1 MFIIVLEL
9 IGTVA
14 FAASGAAVA
23 IGRKMDILGVAI
35 LGAVTAI
42 GGGVCRDIIL
52 GITPPYMFKDPTY
65 AVLAF
70 IASII
75 IFLPVVRRVL
85 AAQSKT
91 YEITLLIMDSLGLGS
106 FTVVGIKTA
115 VDIGHRNFLLLLF
128 VGVITG
134 VGGGVLRD
142 VLAGNTPYIFVKHFY
157 ACASIIGAAICILL
171 WQFIGETASMVIGSS
186 TVVLLRILA
195 AYFRW
200 SLPKAES

>member
-1 MFIIVLEL
+1 MFMTILEV
-9 IGTVA
+9 IGAVA
-14 FAASGAAVA
+14 FAVSGAAVA
-23 IGRKMDILGVAI
+23 IERKMDILGVSI

-42 GGGVCRDIIL
+42 GGGVFRDIIL
-52 GITPPYMFKDPTY
+52 GINPPCMFKDPVY
-65 AVLAF
+65 AVLAV
-70 IASII
+70 ITSII
-75 IFLPVVRRVL
+75 IFLPAVRRAL
-85 AAQSKT
+85 ASRSRA

-115 VDIGHRNFLLLLF
+115 ADMGHRSFLLLLF

-142 VLAGNTPYIFVKHFY
+142 VLSGNTPYIFVKHFY
-157 ACASIIGAAICILL
+157 ACASIIGAVICILL
-171 WQFIGETASMVIGSS
+171 WQYLGETASMIIGAAA
-186 TVVLLRILA
+186 VVVLRILA